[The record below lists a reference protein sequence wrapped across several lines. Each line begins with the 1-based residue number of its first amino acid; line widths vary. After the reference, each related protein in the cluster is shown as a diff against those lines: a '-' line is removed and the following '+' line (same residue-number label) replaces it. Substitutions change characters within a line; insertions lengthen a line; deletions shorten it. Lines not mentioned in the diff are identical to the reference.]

1 MDDGTECFD
10 SQSELATSKATGN
23 EELPEVTP
31 VAQEH
36 IDNKLC
42 KKTSVKRELVFETPK
57 KRRRSII
64 ANRAKRKRHKQK
76 KYIGGPRKMQN
87 DGKKEL

>member
-1 MDDGTECFD
+1 LDDGTECFD

-36 IDNKLC
+36 IDNKVC
-42 KKTSVKRELVFETPK
+42 KTSGRENFDTPK
-57 KRRRSII
+57 KRRSNI
-64 ANRAKRKRHKQK
+64 ANRAKRKRYKQN
-76 KYIGGPRKMQN
+76 KYRWTKN